1 MNVCR
6 ERRRPPLECLRI
18 RARHSLWRYAI
29 VFRLFV
35 YQAV

>member
-18 RARHSLWRYAI
+18 RARHSL
-29 VFRLFV
+29 
-35 YQAV
+35 